1 MAPARPRRATHLGE
15 SWSVRPLLVHNTAA
29 YKEKTLCRRAAAAGS
44 THIACYNM
52 YRVNSAIAPGS
63 LRSCVGGAADAA
75 GGIHRRCD
83 PPGPRGGGHCPHG
96 GHDCADGIHGRQDSL
111 PIVVPV
117 GKAFDLAVRLVQ
129 LPSSDTETTGTVK
142 VWLSSAVM
150 LEMQVAVVTPP
161 PRGRWRPAEWSTLRF
176 PTSPRRPHRRR
187 TGRTPTIWLWRTSRV
202 SLPGQGRGTCATVSR
217 PGAAMSAR
225 AHTTDCGLGRGA
237 GRAATRGEDYRPESP
252 AQSVTEPPRLPVHHC
267 AGTQP
272 CTHPTSPSP
281 QAAARL
287 ALSAGPFS

>member
-44 THIACYNM
+44 THIACYNR
-52 YRVNSAIAPGS
+52 YRGHSAIAPGS
-63 LRSCVGGAADAA
+63 LRSCMGGAADAA
-75 GGIHRRCD
+75 GGMHRRCD

-142 VWLSSAVM
+142 VWLCSAVM
-150 LEMQVAVVTPP
+150 QEMHVAVVTPP
-161 PRGRWRPAEWSTLRF
+161 PPRALAPGRVVYFAVPNVTATAA
-176 PTSPRRPHRRR
+176 PSPNRQDPYYMVVAHEPRE
-187 TGRTPTIWLWRTSRV
+187 L
-202 SLPGQGRGTCATVSR
+202 
-217 PGAAMSAR
+217 AR
-225 AHTTDCGLGRGA
+225 AGA
-237 GRAATRGEDYRPESP
+237 GYVRNGVASGGRHERPRAHY
-252 AQSVTEPPRLPVHHC
+252 
-267 AGTQP
+267 
-272 CTHPTSPSP
+272 
-281 QAAARL
+281 
-287 ALSAGPFS
+287 